1 MKFLETKNV
10 VTKSTYKKILIT
22 IVEKSMSELVLFIGI
37 LLVLIVF
44 LITIKL
50 IAKKEDAYGLQATA
64 NKPVKKIN
72 TNHFQ
77 TQHYDPKYSED
88 LQKNFQIK
96 GMDDSTYLNFI
107 KQMDNVYNDFTL
119 NQLKFVESIAQEGHI
134 KELISQLIKLKE
146 RENEFF
152 HKNPHLKPYNYRM

>member
-10 VTKSTYKKILIT
+10 VTKSTYKTILIT
-22 IVEKSMSELVLFIGI
+22 IMEKLMSELVLFIGI

-50 IAKKEDAYGLQATA
+50 IAKKENAYGLQATA
-64 NKPVKKIN
+64 NKPIKKIN
-72 TNHFQ
+72 TNHLQ
-77 TQHYDPKYSED
+77 IQHYDPKYSED
-88 LQKNFQIK
+88 LQKKLQIK
-96 GMDDSTYLNFI
+96 GMDDSAYLNFI

-119 NQLKFVESIAQEGHI
+119 NQLKFVESIVQEGHI
-134 KELISQLIKLKE
+134 KEFISQLIKLKE

>member
-1 MKFLETKNV
+1 METKNV

-50 IAKKEDAYGLQATA
+50 IAKKEDAHSLQTNT
-64 NKPVKKIN
+64 NKPVKKMNIN
-72 TNHFQ
+72 HLQ
-77 TQHYDPKYSED
+77 IQHYDPKYSEN
-88 LQKNFQIK
+88 LQKKLQIE
-96 GMDDSTYLNFI
+96 GMDDSAYLNFI
-107 KQMDNVYNDFTL
+107 KQMDNIYNDFTL
-119 NQLKFVESIAQEGHI
+119 NQLKFVEGIAQKGHI

-146 RENEFF
+146 QENEFF
-152 HKNPHLKPYNYRM
+152 YKNPHLNRM